1 MFYREK
7 RKGATL
13 AYVIVVLAIIAVI
26 GTAIVSLSLTNYKAM
41 IVHGKKTQ
49 NLYMSESGL
58 DKVQKALDIL
68 TAKAITYGNDAV
80 AKEDASLSAEEDL
93 KLGGNKTEDGYKKI
107 SSEKEESQNKIFK
120 KAYKEYIIKQLNPNS
135 EVSKNEKVFL
145 LQHNKVKFN
154 NNLIKMAEEDK
165 NKEKNEEGN
174 YDITLID
181 INNKKVSNGSILSG
195 ILNFK
200 TISDNDKKEEIS
212 LRLDSKFNVKESDGD
227 KNYKDVSLTFNIE
240 VPDYN
245 GAYKI
250 EEFPLYNV
258 CSNGLVVG
266 ENLNVGTG
274 STLNVD
280 GGIFVSAN
288 VVKEKKFTIGSMV
301 NKKEGDGVVINGG
314 TLSVNNGS
322 LVSKND
328 IRLGG
333 EGSNLKVGCET
344 EENKDNK
351 SNLNLNDESKKA
363 HSNLN
368 NNLGV
373 YTGNLGI
380 NGNKIGFDKE
390 VSNGNII
397 SNYPVYAMNDLIL
410 NGEKSSINLN
420 CGFYG
425 INSNRSQDELTGK
438 INNSSAI
445 IVNTDDI
452 GSGSSINIGQEAII
466 MGTAYIN
473 TTPEAYQTGESVSV
487 KGNYIAY
494 TVDNGNVEFKYYNP
508 LQLAKLD
515 SVDEKAKYFKDNIK
529 NAKGNIHLDGIS
541 LPDNTTSIGATI
553 SNNEVKLNN
562 KNATLDNITD
572 ISINQVEKYEKAI
585 NYIGSLI
592 NTKNNENS
600 EIEFPDQEVRKIV
613 DIKES
618 DGKLTKAI
626 IYIDSK
632 NDKGGTLTIKDGKST
647 EVRDN
652 EINLGNGIG
661 AGIIVTKKNIILDS
675 KDKNLK
681 LKFNGTII
689 TAGNL
694 DVKESNKIDLVY
706 DDNII
711 KKIISQNYDYF
722 KNLFRGQVCNNFIT
736 IKSQTNM
743 SDNTLNLVKTS
754 NWEVN

>member
-1 MFYREK
+1 MFYSKK

-80 AKEDASLSAEEDL
+80 AKEDASLSSEEDL
-93 KLGGNKTEDGYKKI
+93 KSGGNKTDDGYKKI

-145 LQHNKVKFN
+145 LENNKVKFN

-181 INNKKVSNGSILSG
+181 INNKKVSNGSGLSG

-200 TISDNDKKEEIS
+200 TTSDKDKKEEVS
-212 LRLDSKFNVKESDGD
+212 LRLDSKFNVKESDGN

-266 ENLNVGTG
+266 ENLNIGTG

-288 VVKEKKFTIGSMV
+288 VVKDKEDLTSGNMV
-301 NKKEGDGVVINGG
+301 NKKDGDGVVINGG
-314 TLSVNNGS
+314 TLNVNNGS

-344 EENKDNK
+344 ENSENNK
-351 SNLNLNDESKKA
+351 SNLNLNDESKKSN
-363 HSNLN
+363 SNLN

-380 NGNKIGFDKE
+380 NGDKIGFDKD
-390 VSNGNII
+390 VSKGNII

-420 CGFYG
+420 DGFYG
-425 INSNRSQDELTGK
+425 LNSNRTEDKLTGK

-452 GSGSSINIGQEAII
+452 GNGSSIKIGQEAII

-473 TTPEAYQTGESVSV
+473 TKPEAYQTGESVSV

-529 NAKGNIHLDGIS
+529 NAKGTIHLDGIS
-541 LPDNTTSIGATI
+541 LPNNTTSIGATI
-553 SNNEVKLNN
+553 SNNEVRQNN
-562 KNATLDNITD
+562 DNLDKTTGVR
-572 ISINQVEKYEKAI
+572 INQVNQYEKAI

-592 NTKNNENS
+592 NTTNNDNS
-600 EIEFPDQEVRKIV
+600 EIEFPDKEVRKIV
-613 DIKES
+613 NIKES

-632 NDKGGTLTIKDGKST
+632 NDKGGNLTIKYGNST
-647 EVRDN
+647 DVTDN

-661 AGIIVTKKNIILDS
+661 AGIIVTKKNVILDS
-675 KDKNLK
+675 KDKS

-694 DVKESNKIDLVY
+694 DVKGSNKIDLVY

-711 KKIISQNYDYF
+711 KKIISQNYNYF

>member
-1 MFYREK
+1 MFYSKK

-80 AKEDASLSAEEDL
+80 AKEDTSLSAEEDL
-93 KLGGNKTEDGYKKI
+93 KSGDNKTEDGYKKI

-135 EVSKNEKVFL
+135 EVIKNEKVFL
-145 LQHNKVKFN
+145 LENNKVKFN
-154 NNLIKMAEEDK
+154 NNLIKMDKEDK

-181 INNKKVSNGSILSG
+181 INNKKVSNGSSLSG

-200 TISDNDKKEEIS
+200 TIPDDDKKEEIS

-227 KNYKDVSLTFNIE
+227 KNYKNVSLTFNIE

-266 ENLNVGTG
+266 ENLNIGTG

-288 VVKEKKFTIGSMV
+288 VVKEKKITIGSMV

-344 EENKDNK
+344 ENNK
-351 SNLNLNDESKKA
+351 SNLNLNDESKKS

-380 NGNKIGFDKE
+380 NGDKIGFDKD
-390 VSNGNII
+390 VSKGNII

-420 CGFYG
+420 EGFYG
-425 INSNRSQDELTGK
+425 INSNRTEDKLTGK

-452 GSGSSINIGQEAII
+452 GNGSSINIGQEAII

-473 TTPEAYQTGESVSV
+473 TKPEAYQTGESVSV

-529 NAKGNIHLDGIS
+529 NAKETTHLEGIS

-592 NTKNNENS
+592 NTKNNDNS
-600 EIEFPDQEVRKIV
+600 EIEFPDKEVRKIV
-613 DIKES
+613 DIKDS

-632 NDKGGTLTIKDGKST
+632 NDKGGNLTIKYGNST
-647 EVRDN
+647 DVTDN
-652 EINLGNGIG
+652 EISLGNGIG
-661 AGIIVTKKNIILDS
+661 AGIIVTKKNVILDS
-675 KDKNLK
+675 KDRS

-694 DVKESNKIDLVY
+694 DVKESKKIDLVY
-706 DDNII
+706 DDNLI
-711 KKIISQNYDYF
+711 KKIISQNYDSF

>member
-1 MFYREK
+1 MFYSKK

-68 TAKAITYGNDAV
+68 TAKSITYGNDAV

-93 KLGGNKTEDGYKKI
+93 KSGGNKTEDGYKKI

-181 INNKKVSNGSILSG
+181 INNKKVSNGSSLSG
-195 ILNFK
+195 SLNFK
-200 TISDNDKKEEIS
+200 TISDNDKNEEIS

-274 STLNVD
+274 YTLNVD

-301 NKKEGDGVVINGG
+301 NKKEGEGVVINGG

-344 EENKDNK
+344 ENNK
-351 SNLNLNDESKKA
+351 SNLNLNDESKKS

-380 NGNKIGFDKE
+380 NGDKIGFDKD
-390 VSNGNII
+390 VSKGNII

-420 CGFYG
+420 EGFYG
-425 INSNRSQDELTGK
+425 INSNRTEDKLTGK

-452 GSGSSINIGQEAII
+452 GNGSSINIGQEAII

-473 TTPEAYQTGESVSV
+473 TKPEAYQTGESVSV

-529 NAKGNIHLDGIS
+529 NAKETTHLEGIS

-592 NTKNNENS
+592 NTKNNDNS
-600 EIEFPDQEVRKIV
+600 EIEFPDKEVRKIV
-613 DIKES
+613 DIKDS

-652 EINLGNGIG
+652 EIYLGNGIG
-661 AGIIVTKKNIILDS
+661 AGIIVTKKNVILDS
-675 KDKNLK
+675 KN

-694 DVKESNKIDLVY
+694 DLKESKKVDLVY

-711 KKIISQNYDYF
+711 KKIISQNYDSF
-722 KNLFRGQVCNNFIT
+722 KNLFRGHVCNNFIT

>member
-80 AKEDASLSAEEDL
+80 AKEDASLSSEEDL
-93 KLGGNKTEDGYKKI
+93 KSGGNKTEDGYKKI

-135 EVSKNEKVFL
+135 EVIKNEKVFL
-145 LQHNKVKFN
+145 LENNKVKFN
-154 NNLIKMAEEDK
+154 NNLIKMDKEDK

-181 INNKKVSNGSILSG
+181 INNKKVSNGSSLSG

-200 TISDNDKKEEIS
+200 TIPDDDKKEEIS

-288 VVKEKKFTIGSMV
+288 VIKEKKFTIGSMV

-351 SNLNLNDESKKA
+351 SNLNLNDESKNS

-380 NGNKIGFDKE
+380 NGNKIGFDKD
-390 VSNGNII
+390 VSKGNII

-420 CGFYG
+420 GGFYG

-592 NTKNNENS
+592 NTKNNDNS

-632 NDKGGTLTIKDGKST
+632 NDKSGTLTIKDGKST

-661 AGIIVTKKNIILDS
+661 AGIIVTKKNVILDS
-675 KDKNLK
+675 KN

-689 TAGNL
+689 TADNL
-694 DVKESNKIDLVY
+694 DVKGSNKIDLVY

-711 KKIISQNYDYF
+711 KKIISQNYDSF

>member
-1 MFYREK
+1 MFCRKK

-80 AKEDASLSAEEDL
+80 AKEDALLLSEEDL
-93 KLGGNKTEDGYKKI
+93 KSGGNKTEDGYKKI

-181 INNKKVSNGSILSG
+181 INNKKVSNGSSLSG
-195 ILNFK
+195 SLNFK

-266 ENLNVGTG
+266 ENLNVGKG

-288 VVKEKKFTIGSMV
+288 VIKEKKFTIGSMV

-390 VSNGNII
+390 VSNGSII

-420 CGFYG
+420 GGFYG

-592 NTKNNENS
+592 NTKNNDNS
-600 EIEFPDQEVRKIV
+600 EIEFPDKEVRKIV
-613 DIKES
+613 DIKDS

-632 NDKGGTLTIKDGKST
+632 NDKGGNLTIKYGNST
-647 EVRDN
+647 DVTDN
-652 EINLGNGIG
+652 EISLGNGIG
-661 AGIIVTKKNIILDS
+661 AGIIVTKKNVILDS
-675 KDKNLK
+675 KN

-689 TAGNL
+689 TADNL
-694 DVKESNKIDLVY
+694 DVKGSNKIDLVY

-711 KKIISQNYDYF
+711 KKIISQNYDSF

>member
-1 MFYREK
+1 MFYSKK

-93 KLGGNKTEDGYKKI
+93 KSGGNKTEDGYKKI

-181 INNKKVSNGSILSG
+181 INNKKVSNGSSLSG
-195 ILNFK
+195 SLNFK

-288 VVKEKKFTIGSMV
+288 VIKEKKFTIGSMV

-380 NGNKIGFDKE
+380 NGNKIGFDKD
-390 VSNGNII
+390 VSKGNII

-420 CGFYG
+420 GGFYG

-592 NTKNNENS
+592 NTKNNDNS
-600 EIEFPDQEVRKIV
+600 EIEFPDKEVRKIV

-661 AGIIVTKKNIILDS
+661 AGIIVTKKNVILDS
-675 KDKNLK
+675 KN

-694 DVKESNKIDLVY
+694 DVKESKKFDLVY

-711 KKIISQNYDYF
+711 KKIISQNYDSF

-754 NWEVN
+754 NWKVN

>member
-1 MFYREK
+1 MFYSKK

-80 AKEDASLSAEEDL
+80 AKEDTSLSAEEDL
-93 KLGGNKTEDGYKKI
+93 KSGDNKTEDGYKKI

-181 INNKKVSNGSILSG
+181 INNKKVSNGSSLSG
-195 ILNFK
+195 SLNFK
-200 TISDNDKKEEIS
+200 TISDNDKNEEIS

-301 NKKEGDGVVINGG
+301 NKKEGEGVVINGG

-344 EENKDNK
+344 ENNK
-351 SNLNLNDESKKA
+351 SNLNLNDESKKS

-380 NGNKIGFDKE
+380 NGNKIGFDKD
-390 VSNGNII
+390 VSKGNII

-420 CGFYG
+420 GGFYG

-592 NTKNNENS
+592 NTKNNDNS
-600 EIEFPDQEVRKIV
+600 EIEFPDKEVRKIV

-661 AGIIVTKKNIILDS
+661 AGIIVTKKNVILDS
-675 KDKNLK
+675 
-681 LKFNGTII
+681 
-689 TAGNL
+689 
-694 DVKESNKIDLVY
+694 
-706 DDNII
+706 
-711 KKIISQNYDYF
+711 
-722 KNLFRGQVCNNFIT
+722 
-736 IKSQTNM
+736 
-743 SDNTLNLVKTS
+743 
-754 NWEVN
+754 

>member
-80 AKEDASLSAEEDL
+80 AKEDTSLSAEEDL
-93 KLGGNKTEDGYKKI
+93 KSGDNKTEDGYKKI

-135 EVSKNEKVFL
+135 EVIKNEKVFL
-145 LQHNKVKFN
+145 LENNKVKFN
-154 NNLIKMAEEDK
+154 NNLIKMDKEDK

-181 INNKKVSNGSILSG
+181 INNKKISNGSSLSG

-344 EENKDNK
+344 ENNK
-351 SNLNLNDESKKA
+351 SNLNLNDESKKS

-380 NGNKIGFDKE
+380 NGDKIGFDKD
-390 VSNGNII
+390 VSKGNVI

-420 CGFYG
+420 EGFYG
-425 INSNRSQDELTGK
+425 INSNRTEDKLTGK

-452 GSGSSINIGQEAII
+452 GNGSSINIGQEAII

-473 TTPEAYQTGESVSV
+473 TKPEAYQTGESVSV

-529 NAKGNIHLDGIS
+529 NAKETTHLEGIS

-592 NTKNNENS
+592 NTKNNDNS
-600 EIEFPDQEVRKIV
+600 EIEFPDKEVRKIV
-613 DIKES
+613 DIKDS

-626 IYIDSK
+626 IYIDSE
-632 NDKGGTLTIKDGKST
+632 NDKGGNLTIKYGNST
-647 EVRDN
+647 DVTDN
-652 EINLGNGIG
+652 EISLGNGIG
-661 AGIIVTKKNIILDS
+661 AGIIVTKKNVILDS
-675 KDKNLK
+675 KDKS

-689 TAGNL
+689 TADNL
-694 DVKESNKIDLVY
+694 DVKESKKIDLVY
-706 DDNII
+706 DDNLI
-711 KKIISQNYDYF
+711 KKIISQNYDSF

>member
-1 MFYREK
+1 MFYSKK

-93 KLGGNKTEDGYKKI
+93 KSGGNKTEDGYKKI

-266 ENLNVGTG
+266 ENLNVGTK

-280 GGIFVSAN
+280 GRIFVSAN

-333 EGSNLKVGCET
+333 KDSNLKVGCET
-344 EENKDNK
+344 EENKNNK

-420 CGFYG
+420 DGFYG

-452 GSGSSINIGQEAII
+452 GNGSSINIGQEAII

-515 SVDEKAKYFKDNIK
+515 SVDEKSKYFKDNIK
-529 NAKGNIHLDGIS
+529 NANGTIHLDGIS

-572 ISINQVEKYEKAI
+572 ISINQVDKYEKAI

-592 NTKNNENS
+592 NTKNNDNS
-600 EIEFPDQEVRKIV
+600 EIEFPDKEVRKIV

-661 AGIIVTKKNIILDS
+661 AGIIVTKKNVILDS
-675 KDKNLK
+675 KN

-694 DVKESNKIDLVY
+694 DVKESKKFDLVY

-711 KKIISQNYDYF
+711 KKIISQNYDSF

-754 NWEVN
+754 NWKVN

>member
-1 MFYREK
+1 MFCRKK

-80 AKEDASLSAEEDL
+80 AKEDASLSSEEDL
-93 KLGGNKTEDGYKKI
+93 KSGDNKTDDGYKKI

-145 LQHNKVKFN
+145 LENNKVKFN

-181 INNKKVSNGSILSG
+181 INNKKVSNGSGLSG

-200 TISDNDKKEEIS
+200 TTSDKDKKEEVS
-212 LRLDSKFNVKESDGD
+212 LRLDSKFNVKESDGN

-266 ENLNVGTG
+266 ENLNIGTG

-288 VVKEKKFTIGSMV
+288 GVKDKEDLTSGNMV
-301 NKKEGDGVVINGG
+301 NKKDGDGIVINGG

-344 EENKDNK
+344 ENSENNK
-351 SNLNLNDESKKA
+351 SNLNLNDESKKSN
-363 HSNLN
+363 SNLN

-373 YTGNLGI
+373 YTGNIGI
-380 NGNKIGFDKE
+380 NGDKIGFDKD
-390 VSNGNII
+390 VSKGNIT

-410 NGEKSSINLN
+410 NGKKSSINLN
-420 CGFYG
+420 DGFYG
-425 INSNRSQDELTGK
+425 LNSNRTEDKLTGK

-452 GSGSSINIGQEAII
+452 GNGSSIKIGQEAII

-473 TTPEAYQTGESVSV
+473 TKPEAYQTGESVSV

-529 NAKGNIHLDGIS
+529 NAKGTIHLDGIS
-541 LPDNTTSIGATI
+541 LPNNTTSIGATI
-553 SNNEVKLNN
+553 SNNEVRQNN
-562 KNATLDNITD
+562 DNLDKTAGVR
-572 ISINQVEKYEKAI
+572 INQVNQYEKAI

-592 NTKNNENS
+592 NTTNNDNS
-600 EIEFPDQEVRKIV
+600 EIEFPDKEVRKIV
-613 DIKES
+613 NIKES

-632 NDKGGTLTIKDGKST
+632 NDKGGNLTIKYGNST
-647 EVRDN
+647 DVTDN

-661 AGIIVTKKNIILDS
+661 AGIIVTKKNVILDS
-675 KDKNLK
+675 KDKS

-689 TAGNL
+689 TADNL
-694 DVKESNKIDLVY
+694 DVKESKKIDLVY

-711 KKIISQNYDYF
+711 KKIISQNYNYF

>member
-1 MFYREK
+1 MFYSKK

-93 KLGGNKTEDGYKKI
+93 KSGGNKTEDGYKKI

-181 INNKKVSNGSILSG
+181 INNKKVSNGSSLSG

-266 ENLNVGTG
+266 ENLNVGKG

-344 EENKDNK
+344 EENKNNK

-380 NGNKIGFDKE
+380 NGNKIGFDKD
-390 VSNGNII
+390 VSKGNII

-420 CGFYG
+420 GGFYG

-592 NTKNNENS
+592 NTKNNDNS

-661 AGIIVTKKNIILDS
+661 AGIIVTKKNVILDS
-675 KDKNLK
+675 KN

-689 TAGNL
+689 TADNL
-694 DVKESNKIDLVY
+694 DVKGSNKIDLVY

-711 KKIISQNYDYF
+711 KKIISQNYDSF

-754 NWEVN
+754 NWKVN

>member
-13 AYVIVVLAIIAVI
+13 AYAIVVLAIIAVI

-80 AKEDASLSAEEDL
+80 AKEDTSLSAEEDL
-93 KLGGNKTEDGYKKI
+93 KSGDNKTEDGYKKI

-135 EVSKNEKVFL
+135 EVIKNEKVFL
-145 LQHNKVKFN
+145 LENNKVKFN
-154 NNLIKMAEEDK
+154 NNLIKMDKEDK

-181 INNKKVSNGSILSG
+181 INNKKISNGSSLSG

-200 TISDNDKKEEIS
+200 TIPDNDKKEEIS
-212 LRLDSKFNVKESDGD
+212 LRLDSKFNVKELDGD

-344 EENKDNK
+344 ENNK
-351 SNLNLNDESKKA
+351 SNLNLNDESKKS

-368 NNLGV
+368 DNLGV

-380 NGNKIGFDKE
+380 NGDKIGFDKD
-390 VSNGNII
+390 VSKGNII

-420 CGFYG
+420 GGFYG
-425 INSNRSQDELTGK
+425 INSNRTEDKLTGK

-452 GSGSSINIGQEAII
+452 GNGSSINIGQEAII

-473 TTPEAYQTGESVSV
+473 TKPEAYQTGESVSV

-508 LQLAKLD
+508 LQLVKLD

-529 NAKGNIHLDGIS
+529 NAKETTHLEGIS

-592 NTKNNENS
+592 NTKNNDNS
-600 EIEFPDQEVRKIV
+600 EIEFPDKEVRKIV
-613 DIKES
+613 DIKDS
-618 DGKLTKAI
+618 DRKLTKAI

-632 NDKGGTLTIKDGKST
+632 NDKGGNLTIKDGKST

-652 EINLGNGIG
+652 EISLGNGIG
-661 AGIIVTKKNIILDS
+661 AGIIVTKKNVILDS
-675 KDKNLK
+675 KN

-694 DVKESNKIDLVY
+694 DLKESKKVDLVY

-711 KKIISQNYDYF
+711 KKIISQNYDSF

>member
-1 MFYREK
+1 MFCRKK

-80 AKEDASLSAEEDL
+80 AKEDASLSSEEDL
-93 KLGGNKTEDGYKKI
+93 KSGGNKTDDGYKKI

-145 LQHNKVKFN
+145 LENNKVKFN

-181 INNKKVSNGSILSG
+181 INNKKVSNGSGLSG

-200 TISDNDKKEEIS
+200 TTSDKDKKEEVS
-212 LRLDSKFNVKESDGD
+212 LRLDSKFNVKESDGN

-266 ENLNVGTG
+266 ENLNIGTG

-288 VVKEKKFTIGSMV
+288 VVKDKEDLTSGNMV
-301 NKKEGDGVVINGG
+301 NRKDGDGVVINGG

-344 EENKDNK
+344 ENSENNK
-351 SNLNLNDESKKA
+351 
-363 HSNLN
+363 SNLN

-380 NGNKIGFDKE
+380 NGDKIGFDKD
-390 VSNGNII
+390 VSKGNII

-420 CGFYG
+420 DGFYG
-425 INSNRSQDELTGK
+425 LNSNRTEDKLTGK

-452 GSGSSINIGQEAII
+452 GNGSSIKIGQEAII

-473 TTPEAYQTGESVSV
+473 TKPEAYQTGESVSV

-508 LQLAKLD
+508 LQLVKLD
-515 SVDEKAKYFKDNIK
+515 SVGEKAKYFKDNVK
-529 NAKGNIHLDGIS
+529 NAKGTKHLDGIS
-541 LPDNTTSIGATI
+541 LPNNTTSIGATI
-553 SNNEVKLNN
+553 SNNEVRQNN
-562 KNATLDNITD
+562 DNLDKTTGVR
-572 ISINQVEKYEKAI
+572 INQVNQYEKAI

-592 NTKNNENS
+592 NKTNNDNS
-600 EIEFPDQEVRKIV
+600 EIEFPDKEVRKIV
-613 DIKES
+613 NIKES

-632 NDKGGTLTIKDGKST
+632 NDKGGNLKIKYGNST
-647 EVRDN
+647 DVTDN

-661 AGIIVTKKNIILDS
+661 AGIIVTKKNVILDS
-675 KDKNLK
+675 KDKS

-689 TAGNL
+689 TADNL
-694 DVKESNKIDLVY
+694 DVKESKKIDLVY

-711 KKIISQNYDYF
+711 KKIISQNYNYF

>member
-1 MFYREK
+1 MFYSKK

-80 AKEDASLSAEEDL
+80 AKEDASLSSEEDL
-93 KLGGNKTEDGYKKI
+93 KSGDNKTDDGYKKI

-135 EVSKNEKVFL
+135 EVSKNEKAFL
-145 LQHNKVKFN
+145 LENNKVKFN

-181 INNKKVSNGSILSG
+181 INNKKVSNGSGLSG

-200 TISDNDKKEEIS
+200 TTSDKDKKEEVS
-212 LRLDSKFNVKESDGD
+212 LRLDSKFNVKESDGH

-266 ENLNVGTG
+266 ENLNIGTG

-288 VVKEKKFTIGSMV
+288 VVKDKEDLTSGNMV
-301 NKKEGDGVVINGG
+301 NKKDGDGVVINGG
-314 TLSVNNGS
+314 TLNVNNGS

-344 EENKDNK
+344 ENSKNNK
-351 SNLNLNDESKKA
+351 SNLNDESKKSD
-363 HSNLN
+363 SNLN

-380 NGNKIGFDKE
+380 NGDKIGFDKD
-390 VSNGNII
+390 VSKGNII

-410 NGEKSSINLN
+410 NGKKSSINLKH
-420 CGFYG
+420 GFYG
-425 INSNRSQDELTGK
+425 LNSNRTEDKLTGK

-452 GSGSSINIGQEAII
+452 GNGSSIKIGQEAII

-473 TTPEAYQTGESVSV
+473 TKPEAYQTGESVSV

-529 NAKGNIHLDGIS
+529 NAKGTIHLDGIS
-541 LPDNTTSIGATI
+541 LPNNTTSIGATI
-553 SNNEVKLNN
+553 SNNEVRQNN
-562 KNATLDNITD
+562 DNLDKTTGVR
-572 ISINQVEKYEKAI
+572 INQVNQYEKAI

-592 NTKNNENS
+592 NTTNNDNS
-600 EIEFPDQEVRKIV
+600 EIEFPDKEVRKIV
-613 DIKES
+613 NIKER

-632 NDKGGTLTIKDGKST
+632 NDKGGNLKIKYGNST
-647 EVRDN
+647 DVTDN

-661 AGIIVTKKNIILDS
+661 TGIIVTKKNVILDS
-675 KDKNLK
+675 KDKS

-689 TAGNL
+689 TADNL
-694 DVKESNKIDLVY
+694 DVKESKKIDLVY

-711 KKIISQNYDYF
+711 KKIISQNYNYF

>member
-1 MFYREK
+1 MFYSKK

-80 AKEDASLSAEEDL
+80 AKEDASLSSEEDL
-93 KLGGNKTEDGYKKI
+93 KSGGNKTDDGYKKI

-145 LQHNKVKFN
+145 LENNKVKFN

-181 INNKKVSNGSILSG
+181 INNKKVSNGSGLSG

-200 TISDNDKKEEIS
+200 TTSDKDKKEEVS
-212 LRLDSKFNVKESDGD
+212 LRLDSKFNVKESDGN

-266 ENLNVGTG
+266 ENLNIGTG
-274 STLNVD
+274 STLNVE

-288 VVKEKKFTIGSMV
+288 VVKDKEDLTSGNMV
-301 NKKEGDGVVINGG
+301 NKKDGDGVVINGG

-344 EENKDNK
+344 ENSENNK
-351 SNLNLNDESKKA
+351 SNLNLNDESKKSN
-363 HSNLN
+363 SNLN

-380 NGNKIGFDKE
+380 NGDKIGFDKD
-390 VSNGNII
+390 VSKGNII

-410 NGEKSSINLN
+410 NGKKSSINLN
-420 CGFYG
+420 DGFYG
-425 INSNRSQDELTGK
+425 LNSNRTEDKLTGK

-452 GSGSSINIGQEAII
+452 GNGSSIKIGQEAII

-473 TTPEAYQTGESVSV
+473 TKPEAYQTGESVSV

-529 NAKGNIHLDGIS
+529 NAKGTIHLDGIS
-541 LPDNTTSIGATI
+541 LPNNTTSIGATI
-553 SNNEVKLNN
+553 SNNEVRQNN
-562 KNATLDNITD
+562 DNLDKTTGVR
-572 ISINQVEKYEKAI
+572 INQVNQYEKAI

-592 NTKNNENS
+592 NTTNNDNS
-600 EIEFPDQEVRKIV
+600 EIEFPDKEVRKIV
-613 DIKES
+613 NIKES

-632 NDKGGTLTIKDGKST
+632 NDKGGNLTIKYGNST
-647 EVRDN
+647 DVTDN

-661 AGIIVTKKNIILDS
+661 AGIIVTKKNVILDS
-675 KDKNLK
+675 KDKS

-689 TAGNL
+689 TADNL
-694 DVKESNKIDLVY
+694 DVKESKKIDLVY

-711 KKIISQNYDYF
+711 KKIISQNYNYF

>member
-1 MFYREK
+1 MFCRKK

-80 AKEDASLSAEEDL
+80 AKEDASLSSEEDL
-93 KLGGNKTEDGYKKI
+93 KSGGNKTDDGYKKI

-145 LQHNKVKFN
+145 LENNKVKFN

-181 INNKKVSNGSILSG
+181 INNKKVSNGSGLSG

-200 TISDNDKKEEIS
+200 TTSDKDKKEEVS
-212 LRLDSKFNVKESDGD
+212 LRLDSKFNVKESDGN

-266 ENLNVGTG
+266 ENLNIGTG

-288 VVKEKKFTIGSMV
+288 VVKDKEDLTSGNMV
-301 NKKEGDGVVINGG
+301 NKKDGDGVVINGG

-344 EENKDNK
+344 ENSENNK
-351 SNLNLNDESKKA
+351 SNLNLNDESKKSN
-363 HSNLN
+363 SNLN

-380 NGNKIGFDKE
+380 NGDKIGFDKD
-390 VSNGNII
+390 VSKGNII

-410 NGEKSSINLN
+410 NGKKSSINLN
-420 CGFYG
+420 DGFYG
-425 INSNRSQDELTGK
+425 LNSNRTEDKLTGK

-452 GSGSSINIGQEAII
+452 GNGSSIKIGQEAII

-473 TTPEAYQTGESVSV
+473 TKPEAYQTGESVSV

-508 LQLAKLD
+508 LQLVKLD
-515 SVDEKAKYFKDNIK
+515 SVGEKAKYFKDNVK
-529 NAKGNIHLDGIS
+529 NAKGTKHLDGIS
-541 LPDNTTSIGATI
+541 LPNNTTSIGATI
-553 SNNEVKLNN
+553 SNNEVRQNN
-562 KNATLDNITD
+562 DNLDKTTGVR
-572 ISINQVEKYEKAI
+572 INQVNQYEKAI

-592 NTKNNENS
+592 NTTNNDNS
-600 EIEFPDQEVRKIV
+600 EIEFPDKEVRKIV
-613 DIKES
+613 NIKES

-632 NDKGGTLTIKDGKST
+632 NDKGGNLTIKYGNST
-647 EVRDN
+647 DVTDN

-661 AGIIVTKKNIILDS
+661 AGIIVTKKNVMLDS
-675 KDKNLK
+675 KDKS

-689 TAGNL
+689 TADNL
-694 DVKESNKIDLVY
+694 DVKESKKIDLVY

-711 KKIISQNYDYF
+711 KKIISQNYNYF

>member
-1 MFYREK
+1 MFCRKK

-80 AKEDASLSAEEDL
+80 AKEDASLSSEEDL
-93 KLGGNKTEDGYKKI
+93 KSGDNKTDDGYKKI

-145 LQHNKVKFN
+145 LENNKVKFN

-181 INNKKVSNGSILSG
+181 INNKKVSNGSGLSG

-200 TISDNDKKEEIS
+200 TTSDKDKKEEVS
-212 LRLDSKFNVKESDGD
+212 LRLDSKFNVKESDGN

-266 ENLNVGTG
+266 ENLNIGTG

-288 VVKEKKFTIGSMV
+288 VVKDKEDLTSGNMV
-301 NKKEGDGVVINGG
+301 NKKDGDGVVINGG

-344 EENKDNK
+344 ENSENNK
-351 SNLNLNDESKKA
+351 SNLNLNDESKKSN
-363 HSNLN
+363 SNLN

-380 NGNKIGFDKE
+380 NGDKIGFDKD
-390 VSNGNII
+390 VSKGNII

-410 NGEKSSINLN
+410 NGKKSSINLN
-420 CGFYG
+420 DGFYG
-425 INSNRSQDELTGK
+425 LNSNRTEDKLTGK

-452 GSGSSINIGQEAII
+452 GNGSSIKIGQEAII

-473 TTPEAYQTGESVSV
+473 TKPEAYQTGESVSV

-508 LQLAKLD
+508 LQLVKLD
-515 SVDEKAKYFKDNIK
+515 SVGEKAKYFKDNVK
-529 NAKGNIHLDGIS
+529 NAKGTKHLDGIS
-541 LPDNTTSIGATI
+541 LPNNTTSIGATI
-553 SNNEVKLNN
+553 SNNEVRQNN
-562 KNATLDNITD
+562 DNLDKTTGVR
-572 ISINQVEKYEKAI
+572 INQVDKYEKAI

-592 NTKNNENS
+592 NTKNNDNS

-632 NDKGGTLTIKDGKST
+632 NDKGGTLTIKYGNST
-647 EVRDN
+647 DVTDN

-661 AGIIVTKKNIILDS
+661 AGIIVTKKNVILDS
-675 KDKNLK
+675 KDKS

-689 TAGNL
+689 TADNL
-694 DVKESNKIDLVY
+694 DVKESKKIDLVY

-711 KKIISQNYDYF
+711 KKIISQNYNYF

>member
-1 MFYREK
+1 MFYSKK

-80 AKEDASLSAEEDL
+80 AKEDASLSSEEDL
-93 KLGGNKTEDGYKKI
+93 KSGGNKTDDGYKKI

-145 LQHNKVKFN
+145 LENNKVKFN

-181 INNKKVSNGSILSG
+181 INNKKVSNGSGLNG

-200 TISDNDKKEEIS
+200 TTSDKDKKEEVS
-212 LRLDSKFNVKESDGD
+212 LRLDSKFNVKESDGN

-266 ENLNVGTG
+266 ENLNIGTG

-288 VVKEKKFTIGSMV
+288 VVKDKEDLTSGNMV
-301 NKKEGDGVVINGG
+301 NKKDGDGVVINGG
-314 TLSVNNGS
+314 TLNVNNGS

-333 EGSNLKVGCET
+333 EGSDLKVGCET
-344 EENKDNK
+344 ENSKNNK
-351 SNLNLNDESKKA
+351 SNLNDESKKSD
-363 HSNLN
+363 SNLN

-373 YTGNLGI
+373 YTGNIGI
-380 NGNKIGFDKE
+380 NGDKIGFDKD
-390 VSNGNII
+390 VSKGNIT

-410 NGEKSSINLN
+410 NGKKSSINLN
-420 CGFYG
+420 DGFYG
-425 INSNRSQDELTGK
+425 LNSNRTEDKLTGK

-452 GSGSSINIGQEAII
+452 GNGSSIKIGQEAII

-473 TTPEAYQTGESVSV
+473 TKPEAYQTGESVSV

-508 LQLAKLD
+508 LQLVKLD
-515 SVDEKAKYFKDNIK
+515 SVGEKAKYFKDNVK
-529 NAKGNIHLDGIS
+529 NAKGTKHLDGIS
-541 LPDNTTSIGATI
+541 LPNNTTSIGATI
-553 SNNEVKLNN
+553 SNNEVRQNN
-562 KNATLDNITD
+562 DNLDKTTGVR
-572 ISINQVEKYEKAI
+572 INQVNQYEKAI

-592 NTKNNENS
+592 NKTNNDNS
-600 EIEFPDQEVRKIV
+600 EIEFPDKEVRKIV
-613 DIKES
+613 NIKES

-632 NDKGGTLTIKDGKST
+632 NDKGGNLKIKYGNST
-647 EVRDN
+647 DVTDN

-661 AGIIVTKKNIILDS
+661 AGIIVTKKNVILDS
-675 KDKNLK
+675 KDKS

-689 TAGNL
+689 TADNL
-694 DVKESNKIDLVY
+694 DVKESKKIDLVY

-711 KKIISQNYDYF
+711 KKIISQNYNYF

>member
-1 MFYREK
+1 MFCRKK

-80 AKEDASLSAEEDL
+80 AKEDASLSSEEDL
-93 KLGGNKTEDGYKKI
+93 KSGDNKTDDGYKKI

-145 LQHNKVKFN
+145 LENNKVKFN

-181 INNKKVSNGSILSG
+181 INNKKVSNGSGLSG

-200 TISDNDKKEEIS
+200 TTSDKDKKEEVS
-212 LRLDSKFNVKESDGD
+212 LRLDSKFNVKESDGH

-266 ENLNVGTG
+266 ENLNIGTG

-288 VVKEKKFTIGSMV
+288 VVKDKEDLTSGNMV
-301 NKKEGDGVVINGG
+301 NKKDGDGVVINGG

-344 EENKDNK
+344 ENSENNK
-351 SNLNLNDESKKA
+351 SNLNLNDESKKSN
-363 HSNLN
+363 SNLN

-380 NGNKIGFDKE
+380 NGDKIGFDKD
-390 VSNGNII
+390 VSKGNII

-410 NGEKSSINLN
+410 NGKKSSINLN
-420 CGFYG
+420 DGFYG
-425 INSNRSQDELTGK
+425 LNSNRTEDKLTGK

-452 GSGSSINIGQEAII
+452 GNGSSIKIGQEAII

-473 TTPEAYQTGESVSV
+473 TKPEAYQTGESVSV

-508 LQLAKLD
+508 LQLAKLN

-529 NAKGNIHLDGIS
+529 NAKGTIHLDGIS
-541 LPDNTTSIGATI
+541 LPNNTTSIGATI
-553 SNNEVKLNN
+553 SNNEVRQNN
-562 KNATLDNITD
+562 DNLDKTTGVR
-572 ISINQVEKYEKAI
+572 INQVNQYEKAI

-592 NTKNNENS
+592 NTTNNDNS
-600 EIEFPDQEVRKIV
+600 EIEFPDKEVRKIV
-613 DIKES
+613 NIKES

-632 NDKGGTLTIKDGKST
+632 NDKGGNLTIKYGNST
-647 EVRDN
+647 DVTDN

-661 AGIIVTKKNIILDS
+661 AGIIVTKKNVILDS
-675 KDKNLK
+675 KDKS

-689 TAGNL
+689 TADNL
-694 DVKESNKIDLVY
+694 DVKESKKIDLVY

-711 KKIISQNYDYF
+711 KKIISQNYNYF

>member
-1 MFYREK
+1 MFCRKK

-80 AKEDASLSAEEDL
+80 AKEDASLSSEEDL
-93 KLGGNKTEDGYKKI
+93 KSGGNKTDDGYKKI

-120 KAYKEYIIKQLNPNS
+120 KAYKECIIKELNPNS

-145 LQHNKVKFN
+145 LENNKVKFN

-181 INNKKVSNGSILSG
+181 INNKKVSNGSGLSG

-200 TISDNDKKEEIS
+200 TTSDKDKKEEVS
-212 LRLDSKFNVKESDGD
+212 LRLDSKFNVKESDGN

-266 ENLNVGTG
+266 ENLNIGTG

-288 VVKEKKFTIGSMV
+288 VVKDKEDLTSGNIV
-301 NKKEGDGVVINGG
+301 NKKDGDGVVINGG

-344 EENKDNK
+344 ENSKNNK
-351 SNLNLNDESKKA
+351 SNLNDESKKSD
-363 HSNLN
+363 SNLN

-373 YTGNLGI
+373 YTGNIGI
-380 NGNKIGFDKE
+380 NGDKIGFDKD
-390 VSNGNII
+390 VSKGNIT

-410 NGEKSSINLN
+410 NGKKSSINLN
-420 CGFYG
+420 DGFYG
-425 INSNRSQDELTGK
+425 LNSNRTEDKLTGK

-452 GSGSSINIGQEAII
+452 GNGSSIKIGQEAII

-473 TTPEAYQTGESVSV
+473 TKPEAYQTGESVSV

-508 LQLAKLD
+508 LQLVKLD
-515 SVDEKAKYFKDNIK
+515 SVGEKAKYFKDNVK
-529 NAKGNIHLDGIS
+529 NAKGTKHLDGIS
-541 LPDNTTSIGATI
+541 LPNNTTSIGATI
-553 SNNEVKLNN
+553 SNNEVRQNN
-562 KNATLDNITD
+562 DNLDKTTGIR
-572 ISINQVEKYEKAI
+572 INQVNQYEKAI

-592 NTKNNENS
+592 NKTNNDNS
-600 EIEFPDQEVRKIV
+600 EIEFPDKEVRKIV
-613 DIKES
+613 NIKES

-632 NDKGGTLTIKDGKST
+632 NDKGGNLKIKYGNST
-647 EVRDN
+647 DVTDN

-661 AGIIVTKKNIILDS
+661 AGIIVTKKNVILDS
-675 KDKNLK
+675 KDKS

-689 TAGNL
+689 TADNL
-694 DVKESNKIDLVY
+694 DVKESKKIDLVY

-711 KKIISQNYDYF
+711 KKIISQNYNYF

-754 NWEVN
+754 NWKVN

>member
-1 MFYREK
+1 MFYSKK

-80 AKEDASLSAEEDL
+80 AKEDASLSSEEDL
-93 KLGGNKTEDGYKKI
+93 KSGGNKTEDGYKKI

-145 LQHNKVKFN
+145 LEDNKVKFN
-154 NNLIKMAEEDK
+154 NNLIKIAEEDK

-181 INNKKVSNGSILSG
+181 INNKKVSNGSGLSG

-266 ENLNVGTG
+266 ENLNIGTG

-333 EGSNLKVGCET
+333 KDSNLKVGCET
-344 EENKDNK
+344 EENKNNK
-351 SNLNLNDESKKA
+351 SNFNLNDESKKY

-380 NGNKIGFDKE
+380 NGNEIGFDKG
-390 VSNGNII
+390 VSKGNII

-420 CGFYG
+420 DGFYG
-425 INSNRSQDELTGK
+425 LNSNRTEDKLTGK

-452 GSGSSINIGQEAII
+452 GNGSSIKIGQEAII

-473 TTPEAYQTGESVSV
+473 TKPEAYQTGESVSV

-494 TVDNGNVEFKYYNP
+494 TVDDGKVEFKYYNP

-529 NAKGNIHLDGIS
+529 NAKETIHLDGIS
-541 LPDNTTSIGATI
+541 LPNNTTSIGATI
-553 SNNEVKLNN
+553 SNNEVRQNN
-562 KNATLDNITD
+562 DNLDKTTGVR
-572 ISINQVEKYEKAI
+572 INQVNQYEKAI

-592 NTKNNENS
+592 NKTNNDNS
-600 EIEFPDQEVRKIV
+600 EIEFPDKEVRKIV
-613 DIKES
+613 NIKES

-632 NDKGGTLTIKDGKST
+632 DDKGGNLTIKYGNST
-647 EVRDN
+647 DVTDN

-661 AGIIVTKKNIILDS
+661 AGIIVTKKNVILDS
-675 KDKNLK
+675 KDKS

-689 TAGNL
+689 TADNL
-694 DVKESNKIDLVY
+694 DVKESKKIDLVY

-711 KKIISQNYDYF
+711 KKIISQNYNYF

>member
-41 IVHGKKTQ
+41 IVHSKKTQ

-80 AKEDASLSAEEDL
+80 AKEDTSLSAEEDL
-93 KLGGNKTEDGYKKI
+93 KSGDNKTEDGYKKI

-135 EVSKNEKVFL
+135 EVIKNEKVFL
-145 LQHNKVKFN
+145 LENNKVKFN
-154 NNLIKMAEEDK
+154 NNLIKMDKEDK
-165 NKEKNEEGN
+165 NKEKNEESN

-181 INNKKVSNGSILSG
+181 INNKKISNGSSLSG

-266 ENLNVGTG
+266 ENLNVGKG

-344 EENKDNK
+344 ENNK
-351 SNLNLNDESKKA
+351 SNLNLNDESKKS

-380 NGNKIGFDKE
+380 NGDKIGFDKD
-390 VSNGNII
+390 VSKGNII

-420 CGFYG
+420 EGFYG
-425 INSNRSQDELTGK
+425 INSNRTEDKLTGK

-473 TTPEAYQTGESVSV
+473 TKPEAYQTGESVSV

-529 NAKGNIHLDGIS
+529 NAKETTHLEGIS

-592 NTKNNENS
+592 NTKNNDNS
-600 EIEFPDQEVRKIV
+600 EIEFPDKEVRKIV
-613 DIKES
+613 DIKDS

-626 IYIDSK
+626 IYIDSE
-632 NDKGGTLTIKDGKST
+632 NDKGGNLTIKYGNST
-647 EVRDN
+647 DVTDN
-652 EINLGNGIG
+652 EISLGNGIG
-661 AGIIVTKKNIILDS
+661 AGIIVTKKNVILDS
-675 KDKNLK
+675 KDKS

-689 TAGNL
+689 TADNL
-694 DVKESNKIDLVY
+694 DVKESKKIDLVY
-706 DDNII
+706 DDNLI
-711 KKIISQNYDYF
+711 KKIISQNYDSF

>member
-1 MFYREK
+1 MFYSKK

-41 IVHGKKTQ
+41 FVHGKKTQ

-80 AKEDASLSAEEDL
+80 AKEDALLSSEEDL
-93 KLGGNKTEDGYKKI
+93 KSGGNKTEDGYKKI

-181 INNKKVSNGSILSG
+181 INNKKVSNGSSLSG
-195 ILNFK
+195 SLNFK

-288 VVKEKKFTIGSMV
+288 VIKEKKFTIGSMV

-344 EENKDNK
+344 EENKNNK
-351 SNLNLNDESKKA
+351 SNLNLNDESKKS

-380 NGNKIGFDKE
+380 NGNKIGFDKD
-390 VSNGNII
+390 VSKGNII

-420 CGFYG
+420 GGFYG

-487 KGNYIAY
+487 GSTRWSIYQRAARGIA
-494 TVDNGNVEFKYYNP
+494 VNNRLVRK
-508 LQLAKLD
+508 
-515 SVDEKAKYFKDNIK
+515 VKAK
-529 NAKGNIHLDGIS
+529 ARAVSHL
-541 LPDNTTSIGATI
+541 
-553 SNNEVKLNN
+553 
-562 KNATLDNITD
+562 
-572 ISINQVEKYEKAI
+572 
-585 NYIGSLI
+585 
-592 NTKNNENS
+592 
-600 EIEFPDQEVRKIV
+600 
-613 DIKES
+613 
-618 DGKLTKAI
+618 
-626 IYIDSK
+626 
-632 NDKGGTLTIKDGKST
+632 
-647 EVRDN
+647 
-652 EINLGNGIG
+652 
-661 AGIIVTKKNIILDS
+661 
-675 KDKNLK
+675 
-681 LKFNGTII
+681 
-689 TAGNL
+689 
-694 DVKESNKIDLVY
+694 
-706 DDNII
+706 
-711 KKIISQNYDYF
+711 
-722 KNLFRGQVCNNFIT
+722 
-736 IKSQTNM
+736 
-743 SDNTLNLVKTS
+743 
-754 NWEVN
+754 

>member
-1 MFYREK
+1 MFYSKK

-80 AKEDASLSAEEDL
+80 AKEDASLSSEEDL
-93 KLGGNKTEDGYKKI
+93 KSGDNKTDDGYKKI

-145 LQHNKVKFN
+145 LENNKVKFN

-181 INNKKVSNGSILSG
+181 INNKKVSNGSGLSG

-200 TISDNDKKEEIS
+200 TTSDKDKKEEVS
-212 LRLDSKFNVKESDGD
+212 LRLDSKFNVKESDGN

-266 ENLNVGTG
+266 ENLNIGTG
-274 STLNVD
+274 STLNVE

-288 VVKEKKFTIGSMV
+288 VVKDKEDLTSGNMV
-301 NKKEGDGVVINGG
+301 NKKDGDGVVINGG

-344 EENKDNK
+344 ENSENNK
-351 SNLNLNDESKKA
+351 SNLNLNDESKKSN
-363 HSNLN
+363 SNLN

-380 NGNKIGFDKE
+380 NGDKIGFDKD
-390 VSNGNII
+390 VSKGNII

-410 NGEKSSINLN
+410 NGKKSSINLN
-420 CGFYG
+420 DGFYG
-425 INSNRSQDELTGK
+425 LNSNRTEDKLTGK

-452 GSGSSINIGQEAII
+452 GNGSIIKIGQEAII

-473 TTPEAYQTGESVSV
+473 TKPEAYQTGESVSV

-529 NAKGNIHLDGIS
+529 NAKGTIHLDGIS
-541 LPDNTTSIGATI
+541 LPNNTTSIGATI
-553 SNNEVKLNN
+553 SNNEVRQNN
-562 KNATLDNITD
+562 DNLDKTTGVR
-572 ISINQVEKYEKAI
+572 INQVNQYEKAI

-592 NTKNNENS
+592 NTTNNDNS
-600 EIEFPDQEVRKIV
+600 EIEFPDKEVRKIV
-613 DIKES
+613 NIKES

-632 NDKGGTLTIKDGKST
+632 NDKGGNLKIKYGNST
-647 EVRDN
+647 DVTDN

-661 AGIIVTKKNIILDS
+661 AGIIVTKKNVILDS
-675 KDKNLK
+675 KDKS

-689 TAGNL
+689 TADNL
-694 DVKESNKIDLVY
+694 DVKESKKIDLVY

-711 KKIISQNYDYF
+711 KKIISQNYNYF

>member
-93 KLGGNKTEDGYKKI
+93 KSGGNKTEDGYKKI

-181 INNKKVSNGSILSG
+181 INNKKVSNGSSLSG
-195 ILNFK
+195 SLNFK

-288 VVKEKKFTIGSMV
+288 VIKEKKFTIGSMV

-420 CGFYG
+420 GGFYG

-592 NTKNNENS
+592 NTKNNDNS
-600 EIEFPDQEVRKIV
+600 EIEFPDKEVRKIV

-661 AGIIVTKKNIILDS
+661 AGIIVTKKNVILDS
-675 KDKNLK
+675 KN

-694 DVKESNKIDLVY
+694 DVKESKKFDLVY

-711 KKIISQNYDYF
+711 KKIISQNYDSF

-754 NWEVN
+754 NWKVN

>member
-1 MFYREK
+1 MFYSKK

-80 AKEDASLSAEEDL
+80 AKEDASLSSEEDL
-93 KLGGNKTEDGYKKI
+93 KSGGNKTDDGYKKI

-145 LQHNKVKFN
+145 LENNKVKFN

-181 INNKKVSNGSILSG
+181 INNKKVSNGSGLSG

-200 TISDNDKKEEIS
+200 TTSDKDKKEEVS
-212 LRLDSKFNVKESDGD
+212 LRLDSKFNVKESDGH

-266 ENLNVGTG
+266 ENLNIGTG

-288 VVKEKKFTIGSMV
+288 VVKDKEDLTSGNMV
-301 NKKEGDGVVINGG
+301 NKKDGDGVVINGG

-344 EENKDNK
+344 ENSENNK
-351 SNLNLNDESKKA
+351 SNLNLNDESKKSN
-363 HSNLN
+363 SNLN

-373 YTGNLGI
+373 YTGNIGI
-380 NGNKIGFDKE
+380 NGDKIGFDKD
-390 VSNGNII
+390 VSKGNIT

-410 NGEKSSINLN
+410 NGKKSSINLN
-420 CGFYG
+420 DGFYG
-425 INSNRSQDELTGK
+425 LNSNRTEDKLTGK

-452 GSGSSINIGQEAII
+452 GNGSSIKIGQEAII

-473 TTPEAYQTGESVSV
+473 TKPEAYQTGESVSV

-494 TVDNGNVEFKYYNP
+494 TVDDGKVEFKYYNP
-508 LQLAKLD
+508 LQLVKLD
-515 SVDEKAKYFKDNIK
+515 SVGEKAKYFKDNVK
-529 NAKGNIHLDGIS
+529 NAKGTKHLDGIS
-541 LPDNTTSIGATI
+541 LPNNTTSIGATI
-553 SNNEVKLNN
+553 SNNEVRQNN
-562 KNATLDNITD
+562 DNLDKTTGVR
-572 ISINQVEKYEKAI
+572 INQVDKYEKAI

-592 NTKNNENS
+592 NTKNNDNS

-632 NDKGGTLTIKDGKST
+632 NDKGGTLTIKYGNST
-647 EVRDN
+647 DVTDN

-661 AGIIVTKKNIILDS
+661 AGIIVTKKNVILDS
-675 KDKNLK
+675 KDKS

-689 TAGNL
+689 TADNL
-694 DVKESNKIDLVY
+694 DVKESKKIDLVY

-711 KKIISQNYDYF
+711 KKIISQNYNYF

-754 NWEVN
+754 NWKVN

>member
-1 MFYREK
+1 MFYSKK

-93 KLGGNKTEDGYKKI
+93 KSGGNKTEDGYKKI

-181 INNKKVSNGSILSG
+181 INNKKVFNGSSLSG
-195 ILNFK
+195 SLNFK
-200 TISDNDKKEEIS
+200 TISNNDKNEEIS

-301 NKKEGDGVVINGG
+301 NKKEGEGVVINGG

-344 EENKDNK
+344 EENKNNK

-380 NGNKIGFDKE
+380 NGNKIGFDKD
-390 VSNGNII
+390 VSKGNII

-420 CGFYG
+420 GGFYG

-452 GSGSSINIGQEAII
+452 GNGSSIKIGQEAII

-529 NAKGNIHLDGIS
+529 NAKGTIRLDGIS

-592 NTKNNENS
+592 NTKNNDNS
-600 EIEFPDQEVRKIV
+600 EIEFPDKEVRKIV

-632 NDKGGTLTIKDGKST
+632 NDKGGTLTIKYGTST

-661 AGIIVTKKNIILDS
+661 AGIIVTKKNVILDS
-675 KDKNLK
+675 KN

-694 DVKESNKIDLVY
+694 DVKESKKFDLVY

-711 KKIISQNYDYF
+711 KKIISQNYDSF

-754 NWEVN
+754 NWKVN

>member
-80 AKEDASLSAEEDL
+80 AKEDTSLSAEEDL
-93 KLGGNKTEDGYKKI
+93 KSGDNKTEDGYKKI

-135 EVSKNEKVFL
+135 EVIKNEKVFL
-145 LQHNKVKFN
+145 LENNKVKFN
-154 NNLIKMAEEDK
+154 NNLIKMDKEDK

-181 INNKKVSNGSILSG
+181 INNKKVSNGSSLSG

-200 TISDNDKKEEIS
+200 TIPDDDKKEEIS
-212 LRLDSKFNVKESDGD
+212 LRLDSKFNVKELDGD

-344 EENKDNK
+344 ENNK
-351 SNLNLNDESKKA
+351 SNLNLNDESKKS
-363 HSNLN
+363 HINLN

-380 NGNKIGFDKE
+380 NGDKIGFDKD
-390 VSNGNII
+390 VSKGNII

-420 CGFYG
+420 EGFYG
-425 INSNRSQDELTGK
+425 LNSNRTEDKLTGK

-452 GSGSSINIGQEAII
+452 GNGSSINIRQEAII

-473 TTPEAYQTGESVSV
+473 TKPEAYQTGESVSV

-529 NAKGNIHLDGIS
+529 NAKGTIHLEGIS

-592 NTKNNENS
+592 NTKNNDNS
-600 EIEFPDQEVRKIV
+600 EIEFPDKEVRKIV
-613 DIKES
+613 DIKDS

-626 IYIDSK
+626 IYIDSE
-632 NDKGGTLTIKDGKST
+632 NDKGGNLTIKYGNST
-647 EVRDN
+647 DVTDN
-652 EINLGNGIG
+652 EISLGNGIG
-661 AGIIVTKKNIILDS
+661 AGIIVTKKNVILDS
-675 KDKNLK
+675 KDKS

-689 TAGNL
+689 TADNL
-694 DVKESNKIDLVY
+694 DVKESKKVDLVY
-706 DDNII
+706 DDNLI
-711 KKIISQNYDYF
+711 KKIISQNYDSF

>member
-1 MFYREK
+1 MFYSKK

-80 AKEDASLSAEEDL
+80 AKEDASLSSEEDL
-93 KLGGNKTEDGYKKI
+93 KSGGNKTDDGYKKI

-145 LQHNKVKFN
+145 LENNKVKFN

-181 INNKKVSNGSILSG
+181 INNKKVSNGSGLSG

-200 TISDNDKKEEIS
+200 TTSDKDKKEEVS
-212 LRLDSKFNVKESDGD
+212 LRLDSKFNVKESDGN

-266 ENLNVGTG
+266 ENLNIGTG

-288 VVKEKKFTIGSMV
+288 VVKDKEDLTSGNMV
-301 NKKEGDGVVINGG
+301 NKKDGDGVVINGG

-344 EENKDNK
+344 ENSENNK
-351 SNLNLNDESKKA
+351 SNLNLNDESKKSN
-363 HSNLN
+363 SNLN

-380 NGNKIGFDKE
+380 NGDKIGFDKD
-390 VSNGNII
+390 VSKGNII

-420 CGFYG
+420 DGFYG
-425 INSNRSQDELTGK
+425 LNSNRTEDKLTGK

-452 GSGSSINIGQEAII
+452 GNGSSIKIGQEAII

-473 TTPEAYQTGESVSV
+473 TKPEAYQTGESVSV

-508 LQLAKLD
+508 LQLVKLD

-529 NAKGNIHLDGIS
+529 NAKGTIHLDGIS
-541 LPDNTTSIGATI
+541 LPNNTTSIGATI
-553 SNNEVKLNN
+553 SNNEVRQNN
-562 KNATLDNITD
+562 DNLDKTTGVR
-572 ISINQVEKYEKAI
+572 INQVNQYEKAI

-592 NTKNNENS
+592 NTTNNDNS
-600 EIEFPDQEVRKIV
+600 EIEFPDKEVRKIV
-613 DIKES
+613 NIKES

-632 NDKGGTLTIKDGKST
+632 NDKGGNLTIKYGNST
-647 EVRDN
+647 DVTDN

-661 AGIIVTKKNIILDS
+661 AGIIVTKKNVILDS
-675 KDKNLK
+675 KDKS

-689 TAGNL
+689 TADNL
-694 DVKESNKIDLVY
+694 DVKESKKIDLVY

-711 KKIISQNYDYF
+711 KKIISQNYNYF

>member
-80 AKEDASLSAEEDL
+80 AKEDTSLSAEEDL
-93 KLGGNKTEDGYKKI
+93 KSGGNKTEDGYKKI

-135 EVSKNEKVFL
+135 EVIKNEKVFL
-145 LQHNKVKFN
+145 LENNKVKFN
-154 NNLIKMAEEDK
+154 NNLIKMDKEDK

-181 INNKKVSNGSILSG
+181 INNKKVSNGSGLSG

-344 EENKDNK
+344 ENNK
-351 SNLNLNDESKKA
+351 SNLNLNDESKKS

-380 NGNKIGFDKE
+380 NGDKIGFDKD
-390 VSNGNII
+390 VSKGNII

-420 CGFYG
+420 EGFYG
-425 INSNRSQDELTGK
+425 INSNRTEDKLTGK

-473 TTPEAYQTGESVSV
+473 TKPEAYQTGESVSV

-529 NAKGNIHLDGIS
+529 NAKETTHLEGIS

-592 NTKNNENS
+592 NTKNNDNS
-600 EIEFPDQEVRKIV
+600 EIEFPDKEVRKIV
-613 DIKES
+613 DIKDS

-626 IYIDSK
+626 IYIDSE
-632 NDKGGTLTIKDGKST
+632 NDKGGNLTIKYGNST
-647 EVRDN
+647 DVTDN
-652 EINLGNGIG
+652 EISLGNGIG
-661 AGIIVTKKNIILDS
+661 AGIIVTKKNVILDS
-675 KDKNLK
+675 KDKS

-689 TAGNL
+689 TADNL
-694 DVKESNKIDLVY
+694 DVKESKKIDLVY
-706 DDNII
+706 DDNLI
-711 KKIISQNYDYF
+711 KKIISQNYDSF

>member
-80 AKEDASLSAEEDL
+80 AKEDTSLSAEEDL
-93 KLGGNKTEDGYKKI
+93 KSGDNKTEDGYKKI

-135 EVSKNEKVFL
+135 EVIKNEKVFL
-145 LQHNKVKFN
+145 LENNKVKFN
-154 NNLIKMAEEDK
+154 NNLIKMDKEDK

-181 INNKKVSNGSILSG
+181 INNKKVSNGSGLSG

-344 EENKDNK
+344 ENNK
-351 SNLNLNDESKKA
+351 SNLNLNDESKKS

-380 NGNKIGFDKE
+380 NGDKIGFDKD
-390 VSNGNII
+390 VSKGNII

-420 CGFYG
+420 EGFYG
-425 INSNRSQDELTGK
+425 INSNRTEDKLTGK

-473 TTPEAYQTGESVSV
+473 TKPEAYQTGESVSV

-529 NAKGNIHLDGIS
+529 NAKETTHLEGIS

-592 NTKNNENS
+592 NTKNNDNS
-600 EIEFPDQEVRKIV
+600 EIEFPDKEVRKIV
-613 DIKES
+613 DIKDS

-626 IYIDSK
+626 IYIDSE
-632 NDKGGTLTIKDGKST
+632 NDKGGNLTIKYGNST
-647 EVRDN
+647 DVTDN
-652 EINLGNGIG
+652 EISLGNGIG
-661 AGIIVTKKNIILDS
+661 AGIIVTKKNVILDS
-675 KDKNLK
+675 KDKS

-694 DVKESNKIDLVY
+694 DVKESKKIDLVY
-706 DDNII
+706 DDNLI
-711 KKIISQNYDYF
+711 KKIISQNYDSF

>member
-1 MFYREK
+1 MFYSKK

-80 AKEDASLSAEEDL
+80 AKEDASLSSEEDL
-93 KLGGNKTEDGYKKI
+93 KSGGNKTDDGYKKI

-145 LQHNKVKFN
+145 LENNKVKFN

-181 INNKKVSNGSILSG
+181 INNKKVSNGSGLSG

-200 TISDNDKKEEIS
+200 ITSDKDKKEEVS
-212 LRLDSKFNVKESDGD
+212 LRLDSKFNVKESDGN

-266 ENLNVGTG
+266 ENLNIGTG
-274 STLNVD
+274 STLNVE

-288 VVKEKKFTIGSMV
+288 VVKDKEDLTSGNMV
-301 NKKEGDGVVINGG
+301 NKKDGDGVVINGG

-344 EENKDNK
+344 ENSENNK
-351 SNLNLNDESKKA
+351 SNLNLNDESKKSN
-363 HSNLN
+363 SNLN

-380 NGNKIGFDKE
+380 NGDKIGFDKD
-390 VSNGNII
+390 VSKGNII

-410 NGEKSSINLN
+410 NGKKSSINLN
-420 CGFYG
+420 DGFYG
-425 INSNRSQDELTGK
+425 LNSNRTEDKLTGK

-452 GSGSSINIGQEAII
+452 GNGSSIKIGQEAII

-473 TTPEAYQTGESVSV
+473 TKPEAYQTGESVSV

-529 NAKGNIHLDGIS
+529 NAKGTIHLDGIS
-541 LPDNTTSIGATI
+541 LPNNTTSIGATI
-553 SNNEVKLNN
+553 SNNEVRQNN
-562 KNATLDNITD
+562 DNLDKTTGVR
-572 ISINQVEKYEKAI
+572 INQVNQYEKAI

-592 NTKNNENS
+592 NTTNNDNS
-600 EIEFPDQEVRKIV
+600 EIEFPDKEVRKIV
-613 DIKES
+613 NIKES

-632 NDKGGTLTIKDGKST
+632 NDKGGNLTIKYGNST
-647 EVRDN
+647 DVTDN

-661 AGIIVTKKNIILDS
+661 AGIIVTKKNVILDS
-675 KDKNLK
+675 KDKS

-689 TAGNL
+689 TADNL
-694 DVKESNKIDLVY
+694 DVKESKKIDLVY

-711 KKIISQNYDYF
+711 KKIISQNYNYF

>member
-1 MFYREK
+1 MFCRKK

-80 AKEDASLSAEEDL
+80 AKEDASLSSEEDL
-93 KLGGNKTEDGYKKI
+93 KSGGNKTDDGYKKI

-145 LQHNKVKFN
+145 LENNKVKFN

-181 INNKKVSNGSILSG
+181 INNKKVSNGSGLSG

-200 TISDNDKKEEIS
+200 TTSDKDKKEEVS
-212 LRLDSKFNVKESDGD
+212 LRLDSKFNVKESDGN

-266 ENLNVGTG
+266 ENLNIGTG

-288 VVKEKKFTIGSMV
+288 VVKDKEDLTSGNMV
-301 NKKEGDGVVINGG
+301 NKKDGDGVVINGG

-344 EENKDNK
+344 ENSENNK
-351 SNLNLNDESKKA
+351 SNLNLNDESKKSN
-363 HSNLN
+363 SNLN

-380 NGNKIGFDKE
+380 NGDKIGFDKD
-390 VSNGNII
+390 VSKGNII

-410 NGEKSSINLN
+410 NGKKSSINLN
-420 CGFYG
+420 DGFYG
-425 INSNRSQDELTGK
+425 LNSNRTEDKLTGK

-452 GSGSSINIGQEAII
+452 GNGSSIKIGQEAII

-473 TTPEAYQTGESVSV
+473 TKPEAYQTGESVSV

-529 NAKGNIHLDGIS
+529 NAKGTIHLDGIS
-541 LPDNTTSIGATI
+541 LPNNTTSIGATI
-553 SNNEVKLNN
+553 SNNEVRQNN
-562 KNATLDNITD
+562 DNLDKTTGVR
-572 ISINQVEKYEKAI
+572 INQVNQYEKAI

-592 NTKNNENS
+592 NTTNNDNS
-600 EIEFPDQEVRKIV
+600 EIEFPDKEVRKIV
-613 DIKES
+613 NIKES

-632 NDKGGTLTIKDGKST
+632 NDKGGNLTIKYGNST
-647 EVRDN
+647 DVTDN

-661 AGIIVTKKNIILDS
+661 TGIIVTKKNVILDS
-675 KDKNLK
+675 KDKS

-689 TAGNL
+689 TADNL
-694 DVKESNKIDLVY
+694 DVKESKKIDLVY

-711 KKIISQNYDYF
+711 KKIISQNYNYF

>member
-1 MFYREK
+1 MFCRKK

-80 AKEDASLSAEEDL
+80 AKEDASLSSEEDL
-93 KLGGNKTEDGYKKI
+93 KSGGNKTDDGYKKI

-145 LQHNKVKFN
+145 LENNKVKFN

-181 INNKKVSNGSILSG
+181 INNKKVTNGSGLSG

-200 TISDNDKKEEIS
+200 TTSDKDKKEEVS
-212 LRLDSKFNVKESDGD
+212 LRLDSKFNVKESDGN

-250 EEFPLYNV
+250 EEFSLYNV
-258 CSNGLVVG
+258 CSNSLVVG
-266 ENLNVGTG
+266 ENLNIGTG
-274 STLNVD
+274 STLNVE

-288 VVKEKKFTIGSMV
+288 VVKDKEDLTSGNMV
-301 NKKEGDGVVINGG
+301 NKKDGDGVVINGG

-344 EENKDNK
+344 ENSENNK
-351 SNLNLNDESKKA
+351 SNLNLNDESKKSN
-363 HSNLN
+363 SNLN

-380 NGNKIGFDKE
+380 NGDKIGFDKD
-390 VSNGNII
+390 VSKGNII

-420 CGFYG
+420 DGFYG
-425 INSNRSQDELTGK
+425 LNSNRTEDKLTGK

-452 GSGSSINIGQEAII
+452 GNGSSIKIGQEAII

-473 TTPEAYQTGESVSV
+473 TKPEAYQTGESVSV

-529 NAKGNIHLDGIS
+529 NAKGTIHLDGIS
-541 LPDNTTSIGATI
+541 LPNNTTSIGATI
-553 SNNEVKLNN
+553 SNNEVRQNN
-562 KNATLDNITD
+562 DNLDKTAGVR
-572 ISINQVEKYEKAI
+572 INQVNQYEKAI

-592 NTKNNENS
+592 NTTNNDNS
-600 EIEFPDQEVRKIV
+600 EIEFPDKEVRKIV
-613 DIKES
+613 NIKES

-632 NDKGGTLTIKDGKST
+632 NDKGGNLTIKYGNST
-647 EVRDN
+647 DVTDN

-661 AGIIVTKKNIILDS
+661 AGIIVTKKNVILDS
-675 KDKNLK
+675 KDKS

-689 TAGNL
+689 TADNL
-694 DVKESNKIDLVY
+694 DVKESKKIDLVY

-711 KKIISQNYDYF
+711 KKIISQNYDSF

-754 NWEVN
+754 NWKVN

>member
-80 AKEDASLSAEEDL
+80 AKEDTSLSAEEDL
-93 KLGGNKTEDGYKKI
+93 KSGDNKTEDGYKKI

-135 EVSKNEKVFL
+135 EVIKNEKVFL
-145 LQHNKVKFN
+145 LESNKVKFN
-154 NNLIKMAEEDK
+154 NNLIKMDKEDK

-181 INNKKVSNGSILSG
+181 INNKKISNGSSLSG

-266 ENLNVGTG
+266 ENLNIGTG

-344 EENKDNK
+344 ENNK
-351 SNLNLNDESKKA
+351 SNLNLNDESKKS

-380 NGNKIGFDKE
+380 NGDKIGFDKD
-390 VSNGNII
+390 VSKGNII

-410 NGEKSSINLN
+410 NGERSSINLN
-420 CGFYG
+420 GGFYG
-425 INSNRSQDELTGK
+425 INSNRTEDELTGK

-473 TTPEAYQTGESVSV
+473 TKPEAYQTGESVSV

-529 NAKGNIHLDGIS
+529 NAKETTHLEGIS

-592 NTKNNENS
+592 NIKNNDNS
-600 EIEFPDQEVRKIV
+600 EIEFPDKEVRKIV
-613 DIKES
+613 DIKDS

-626 IYIDSK
+626 IYIDSE
-632 NDKGGTLTIKDGKST
+632 NDKGGNLTIKYGNST
-647 EVRDN
+647 DVTDN
-652 EINLGNGIG
+652 EISLGNGIG
-661 AGIIVTKKNIILDS
+661 AGIIVTKKNVILDS
-675 KDKNLK
+675 KDKS

-689 TAGNL
+689 TADNL
-694 DVKESNKIDLVY
+694 DVKESKKIDLVY
-706 DDNII
+706 DDNLI
-711 KKIISQNYDYF
+711 KKIISQNYDSF

>member
-1 MFYREK
+1 MSYSKK

-93 KLGGNKTEDGYKKI
+93 KSGGNKTEDGYKKI

-181 INNKKVSNGSILSG
+181 INNKKVSNGSSLSG
-195 ILNFK
+195 SLNFK
-200 TISDNDKKEEIS
+200 TISDNDKNEEIS

-301 NKKEGDGVVINGG
+301 NKKEGEGVVINGG

-344 EENKDNK
+344 ENNK
-351 SNLNLNDESKKA
+351 SNLNLNDESKKS

-380 NGNKIGFDKE
+380 NGNKIGFDKD
-390 VSNGNII
+390 VSKGNII

-420 CGFYG
+420 GGFYG

-592 NTKNNENS
+592 NTKNNDNS
-600 EIEFPDQEVRKIV
+600 EIEFPDKEVRKIV

-661 AGIIVTKKNIILDS
+661 AGIIVTKKNVILDS
-675 KDKNLK
+675 KN

-694 DVKESNKIDLVY
+694 DVKESKKFDLVY

-711 KKIISQNYDYF
+711 KKIISQNYDSF

-754 NWEVN
+754 NWKVN

>member
-1 MFYREK
+1 MFYSKK

-80 AKEDASLSAEEDL
+80 AKEDASLSSEEDL
-93 KLGGNKTEDGYKKI
+93 KSGGNKTDDGYKKI

-120 KAYKEYIIKQLNPNS
+120 KAYKEYIIKELNPNS

-145 LQHNKVKFN
+145 LENNKVKFN

-181 INNKKVSNGSILSG
+181 INNKKVSNGSGLSG

-200 TISDNDKKEEIS
+200 TTSDKDKKEEVS
-212 LRLDSKFNVKESDGD
+212 LRLDSKFNVKESDGN

-266 ENLNVGTG
+266 ENLNIGTG

-288 VVKEKKFTIGSMV
+288 VVKDKEDLTSGNMV
-301 NKKEGDGVVINGG
+301 NKKDGDGVVINGG

-344 EENKDNK
+344 ENSENNK
-351 SNLNLNDESKKA
+351 SNLNLNDESKKSN
-363 HSNLN
+363 SNLN

-380 NGNKIGFDKE
+380 NGDKIGFDKD
-390 VSNGNII
+390 VSKGNII

-420 CGFYG
+420 DGFYG
-425 INSNRSQDELTGK
+425 LNSNRTEDKLTGK

-452 GSGSSINIGQEAII
+452 GNGSSIKIGQEAII

-473 TTPEAYQTGESVSV
+473 TKPEAYQTGESVSV

-508 LQLAKLD
+508 LQLVKLD
-515 SVDEKAKYFKDNIK
+515 SVGEKAKYFKDNVK
-529 NAKGNIHLDGIS
+529 NAKGTKHLDGIS
-541 LPDNTTSIGATI
+541 LPNNTTSIGATI
-553 SNNEVKLNN
+553 SNNEVRQNN
-562 KNATLDNITD
+562 DNLDKTTGVR
-572 ISINQVEKYEKAI
+572 INQVNQYEKAI

-592 NTKNNENS
+592 NKTNNDNS
-600 EIEFPDQEVRKIV
+600 EIEFPDKEVRKIV
-613 DIKES
+613 NIKES

-632 NDKGGTLTIKDGKST
+632 NDKGGNLKIKYGNST
-647 EVRDN
+647 DVTDN

-661 AGIIVTKKNIILDS
+661 AGIIVTKKNVILDS
-675 KDKNLK
+675 KDKS

-689 TAGNL
+689 TADNL
-694 DVKESNKIDLVY
+694 DVKESKKIDLVY

-711 KKIISQNYDYF
+711 KKIISQNYNYF

-754 NWEVN
+754 NWKVN